1 MLPPVGAGGLQVC
14 TATYFVPSVKF
25 GLGYGGN
32 IGPVNV
38 VTFNNSQVMILARFG
53 EESDGRLIEGMDRGQ
68 NTIFPE
74 CLEDWIGQDNPVRVI
89 DAFVEQLDLAKLRW
103 VMD

>member
-1 MLPPVGAGGLQVC
+1 
-14 TATYFVPSVKF
+14 
-25 GLGYGGN
+25 
-32 IGPVNV
+32 
-38 VTFNNSQVMILARFG
+38 MILARFG

-74 CLEDWIGQDNPVRVI
+74 CLEDWIGQHNPVRVI

-103 VMD
+103 VMDRWLWIAMGGGLIMGLAACLLSFFVGCDDQPWG